1 MPPQPRSKSKPAK
14 RDHRWYLVALLLAT
28 ALAYGVTLRFG
39 YVYDDVLQIE
49 NNPRIKSVDYLPS
62 YFTRQVWAQAQGQPA
77 NLYRPFFL
85 SWLWFNFEIFG
96 ASPAGWHLTAI
107 LMHLLAVWLVYLLA
121 RKLLPDDGVSA
132 YVAAGIFAL
141 HPAHVEAVAWI
152 SGATEPLSSALF
164 LGSFLLYLKARGE
177 NWAAKWLAVSLA
189 LYASAM
195 LMKESTVV
203 LPAVIVV
210 YELCFPAPPAIST
223 SKSRFGLNLKILG
236 AYCGL
241 MALYFLARANAL
253 HGLAHRISDV
263 PVWNTVMTWPWVL
276 YFYLAQLLAPAALG
290 PFYDVRFARGADFEI
305 LILPALVW
313 LALAAGLW
321 YWARKSHSNLPLF
334 MAAWFLLTIS
344 PALASFVVMSRYENV
359 HDRYTYLPSV
369 AFAILIGLAWNQ
381 LGKLRAGEPASR
393 KLMAMAT
400 LLLLPLAAM
409 TYRQSLYW
417 ANDETL
423 FTRGVAVAPKNV
435 LDRLNLASEMIRQH
449 RFEAAFDAADR
460 AVQLDPRSALAL
472 NSAAESAYFL
482 GNYSTTED
490 YYQRALALASPR
502 VDQLFYLGLARIA
515 TGNYHEALASLQQG
529 QVLWPD
535 SPGYHAAMG
544 SAYAHLGDWQAA
556 RDEYKKE
563 LILYPDS
570 PGASKGLT
578 AVEQHL
584 QNDPGSGGTPH

>member
-1 MPPQPRSKSKPAK
+1 MSPRPRSAIKPAQ
-14 RDHRWYLVALLLAT
+14 RGGRWYLVALLLAT
-28 ALAYGVTLRFG
+28 ALAYGVTLRAG
-39 YVYDDVLQIE
+39 YIYDDVLQIE

-85 SWLWFNFEIFG
+85 SWLWLNFEIFG
-96 ASPAGWHLTAI
+96 SSPAGWHLTAI
-107 LMHLLAVWLVYLLA
+107 LMHLLSVWLVYLLA
-121 RKLLPDDGVSA
+121 KKLLPDDGISA
-132 YVAAGIFAL
+132 YLAAGIFAL
-141 HPAHVEAVAWI
+141 HPVHVEAVAWI
-152 SGATEPLSSALF
+152 SGATEPLSTALF
-164 LGSFLLYLKARGE
+164 LGSFLLYLKARE
-177 NWAAKWLAVSLA
+177 QDWAAKWLLASLA

-203 LPAVIVV
+203 LPAVIVL
-210 YELCFPAPPAIST
+210 YELCFPAPPAT
-223 SKSRFGLNLKILG
+223 AKSKSRSALNLKIIA

-263 PVWNTVMTWPWVL
+263 PVWSAVLTWPWVL

-290 PFYDVRFARGADFEI
+290 PFYDVPFARSADFAV
-305 LILPALVW
+305 LIVPAFVL

-321 YWARKSHSNLPLF
+321 FWARKSRSNLPLF
-334 MAAWFLLTIS
+334 LGAWFLLTIS

-381 LGKLRAGEPASR
+381 LFKLSPGDPVPR
-393 KLMAMAT
+393 KQMVMAR
-400 LLLLPLAAM
+400 LLLLALAAM

-417 ANDETL
+417 ASDETL
-423 FTRGVAVAPKNV
+423 FTRGIAVAPKNV
-435 LDRLNLASEMIRQH
+435 LARLNLASEMVRQH
-449 RFEAAFDAADR
+449 RFEAAFNAADR
-460 AVQLDPRSALAL
+460 AVQLDPNSALAL

-482 GNYSTTED
+482 GDYPTAEN
-490 YYQRALALASPR
+490 YYQRALTLAPPR

-529 QVLWPD
+529 QALWPD

-544 SAYAHLGDWQAA
+544 SAYAHLRDWQAA

-563 LILYPDS
+563 LVLYPNS
-570 PGASKGLT
+570 PGANKGLA
-578 AVEQHL
+578 AVEEHL
-584 QNDPGSGGTPH
+584 PSDLRTSGTPH